1 MVPNKIP
8 KKIFVLIIA
17 NMFNPFEIFFAN
29 TCVIVRIGKINTTSN
44 SKEKNPALEVIIKNQ
59 NVSPDVTASDLN
71 LGDDAFILYRINECY

>member
-1 MVPNKIP
+1 M
-8 KKIFVLIIA
+8 
-17 NMFNPFEIFFAN
+17 
-29 TCVIVRIGKINTTSN
+29 GKINTTSN